1 MKALLIGLFLLGTV
15 YLSTS
20 LSISKRAVRG
30 DLARRAD
37 ELRTRAREGVE
48 RLRVGHAALAAEV
61 EVEEKVIDTLI
72 KEIADAADEP
82 AVVKRLEERLTAAEH
97 RLDELLRREA
107 KRQVRGDLARRAN
120 ELRVRAREGVE
131 RLRVP
136 HAALA
141 AEVEVEEKVIDTLI
155 KEIAD
160 AADEPA
166 VVKRLEERLTAAEH
180 RLDELLRRQAK
191 RATKDELIKASDD
204 LVAKVKAEI
213 EKLKTAGK
221 LDEAHKIGF
230 EERRIV
236 QIAQEIKDAEN
247 ETGRIKD
254 LEKRLQELENTLTE
268 ELKKLDAGSA

>member
-1 MKALLIGLFLLGTV
+1 
-15 YLSTS
+15 
-20 LSISKRAVRG
+20 
-30 DLARRAD
+30 
-37 ELRTRAREGVE
+37 
-48 RLRVGHAALAAEV
+48 
-61 EVEEKVIDTLI
+61 
-72 KEIADAADEP
+72 
-82 AVVKRLEERLTAAEH
+82 
-97 RLDELLRREA
+97 
-107 KRQVRGDLARRAN
+107 
-120 ELRVRAREGVE
+120 
-131 RLRVP
+131 LRVP

-191 RATKDELIKASDD
+191 RATKDELIKASED